1 MPALQTTYPENMP
14 VGYAGMR
21 ANEEP
26 VVLISR
32 NVENAAIAMGA
43 GVMQGTA
50 DHGCETLAAGQTWL
64 GLAVRDQSA
73 SPEINAFAV
82 GESARI
88 ATKGVF
94 YVVAGGA
101 VAAGDPVG
109 FDDATGKFVTG
120 GGVAVPNA
128 RFDSSGAADDLVL
141 LRLSAN

>member
-1 MPALQTTYPENMP
+1 MALQTVYNENMP

-32 NVENAAIAMGA
+32 NVETAAIGMGL

-50 DHGCETLAAGQTWL
+50 DHGCELLINGEEWL

-94 YVVAGGA
+94 YVEAGAA
-101 VAAGDPVG
+101 VVAGDPVSFNPG
-109 FDDATGKFVTG
+109 TNAFSNA
-120 GGVAVPNA
+120 GGVVVPRA
-128 RFDSSGAADDLVL
+128 RFDSSGAAGELVL
-141 LRLSAN
+141 MRLA